1 VERVVLFTHCKAFTW
16 LMPAQ
21 SSFFL
26 SGVEIEYLACGNIF
40 MKRILVLL
48 FLCLA
53 VKHTFACTT
62 FCINKNGQIVFGR
75 NYDWVTG
82 AGIVNTNQ
90 RGLFKAS
97 LKVGNAATISWISA
111 YGSITFNQY
120 GKEFPTG
127 GMNEKGL
134 VVEQMWLDG
143 TRYPASDSRPAMGV
157 LQWLQYQLDNA
168 ATVAE
173 VISSDTKIRID
184 ENDSPLHYLVADA
197 AGNVATIE
205 FIQGKMR
212 VHKEKELPFPV
223 LTNDTYASSVQTAKP
238 IVAKGSSVSL
248 NSNSLD
254 RFVKACS
261 MVKKFNETKMDVPVT
276 DFAFSILDKV
286 AQVNYTKWS
295 IVYDISNKKIHFKTD
310 SNRDIKTIEFSV
322 FDFACNKPATMFNMN
337 QDGKGDISKKFILS
351 DKKIKQQVLH
361 QAVTES
367 RSHVTISKKEEAE
380 LLDFETGVSCKL

>member
-1 VERVVLFTHCKAFTW
+1 MKK
-16 LMPAQ
+16 
-21 SSFFL
+21 
-26 SGVEIEYLACGNIF
+26 IF
-40 MKRILVLL
+40 VLL
-48 FLCLA
+48 LLSMA
-53 VKHTFACTT
+53 AKDIFACTT

-90 RGLFKAS
+90 RGLFKTS
-97 LKVGNAATISWISA
+97 MKVGNAETKSWISA

-134 VVEQMWLDG
+134 VVELMWLDG
-143 TRYPASDSRPAMGV
+143 TRYPVADSRPAMGV

-173 VISSDTKIRID
+173 VINSDTKIRID
-184 ENDSPLHYLVADA
+184 ENDTPLHYLVADA
-197 AGNVATIE
+197 GGNVAAIE
-205 FIQGKMR
+205 FLNGKMTI
-212 VHKEKELPFPV
+212 HKEKELPFPV
-223 LTNDTYASSVQTAKP
+223 LTNDTYATSVQTAKP
-238 IVAKGSSVSL
+238 IIEKGTGVSL
-248 NSNSLD
+248 NNNSLD

-261 MVKKFNETKMDVPVT
+261 MVKKFNETNMEIPVT

-286 AQVNYTKWS
+286 AQGSYTKWS
-295 IVYDISNKKIHFKTD
+295 IVYDITNKKIHFKTD
-310 SNRDIKTIEFSV
+310 ANSNVKTIQFSV
-322 FDFACNKPATMFNMN
+322 FDLACNKPAKMFNMN
-337 QDGKGDISKKFILS
+337 QDGKGDISKAFILH

-367 RSHVTISKKEEAE
+367 SSRVAISKKEEEE
-380 LLDFETGVSCKL
+380 LLGFEAGVSCKQ

>member
-1 VERVVLFTHCKAFTW
+1 
-16 LMPAQ
+16 
-21 SSFFL
+21 
-26 SGVEIEYLACGNIF
+26 
-40 MKRILVLL
+40 MKKILVLL
-48 FLCLA
+48 LLSLA
-53 VKHTFACTT
+53 ANDMFACTT

-90 RGLFKAS
+90 RGLFKTS
-97 LKVGNAATISWISA
+97 MKVGNAATISWISA

-134 VVEQMWLDG
+134 VVELMWLDG
-143 TRYPASDSRPAMGV
+143 TSYPTADNRPAVGV

-168 ATVAE
+168 ATVAD
-173 VISSDTKIRID
+173 VINSDTKIRID
-184 ENDSPLHYLVADA
+184 ENDTPLHYLVADA
-197 AGNVATIE
+197 GGNVAAIE
-205 FIQGKMR
+205 FLNGKMT

-238 IVAKGSSVSL
+238 MVAGGSSVSL
-248 NSNSLD
+248 NNNSLD

-261 MVKKFNETKMDVPVT
+261 MVKKFNETNMDVPVT

-286 AQVNYTKWS
+286 AQGSYTKWS
-295 IVYDISNKKIHFKTD
+295 IVYDISNKKIYFKTD
-310 SNRDIKTIEFSV
+310 ANRDIKIIQFSV
-322 FDFACNKPATMFNMN
+322 FDFACSKPATMFNMN
-337 QDGKGDISKKFILS
+337 QGGKGDISKLFIVP
-351 DKKIKQQVLH
+351 DKKIKQQILH

-367 RSHVTISKKEEAE
+367 RSHVTISKKEEEE
-380 LLDFETGVSCKL
+380 LLNFEAGVSCKH